1 MKRGWKIRHPVLWGV
16 CVVCAY
22 PLVLLITVIT
32 GIISGLC
39 AGISAGAM
47 AIRET
52 MKHVQYSARAMDT
65 IRRIRTVRMRRKQI
79 FG

>member
-1 MKRGWKIRHPVLWGV
+1 MKRSWKTRHPVFWGV
-16 CVVCAY
+16 CVVCAF
-22 PLVLLITVIT
+22 PLVLLIVVIA

-39 AGISAGAM
+39 AGISAGAV
-47 AIRET
+47 AIRKL
-52 MKHVQYSARAMDT
+52 MKHTQYSARAMDT